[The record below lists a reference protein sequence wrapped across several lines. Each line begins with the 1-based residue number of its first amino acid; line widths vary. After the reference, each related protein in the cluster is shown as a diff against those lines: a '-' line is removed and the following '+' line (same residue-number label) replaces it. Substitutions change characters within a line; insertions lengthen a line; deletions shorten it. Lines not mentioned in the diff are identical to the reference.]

1 VPESEL
7 ITDQDRL
14 HLRRALELAER
25 GRGRVSPNPLVGSVL
40 ARAGEIIGE
49 GHHAELGGPHA
60 EVAAIA
66 DCRRR
71 GADPSGAT
79 MYVTLEPCAHHGRQ
93 PPCTEAIVAAGIAR
107 VVVASDDPSE
117 KANGRGPGVL
127 RDEGIAVELA
137 EGAEAAAARRLNQAF
152 RKHAR
157 TGRPLVVFKSALSL
171 DGKVATAAGESKWIS
186 GAQSRALVHRWR
198 ADLDAVVVGVETA
211 LADDPLLTARDVE
224 APVGQAP
231 RQPVRVVFDSQAR
244 LPIDSA
250 LVGSIDQARLVVVA
264 GSDAPAARTAA
275 LQDAGAELIV
285 VDGTG
290 TAQVPA
296 ALAELGRRE
305 IASVLLE
312 GGPTLAGSFHDA
324 GEVDE
329 LRLFIAPIVLGGV
342 GDRAPIE
349 GEGAT
354 GIDEAQR
361 ALAVDWDRIG
371 DDLLVTARLREW

>member
-71 GADPSGAT
+71 GADPLGAT

-296 ALAELGRRE
+296 ALAELGERE

-371 DDLLVTARLREW
+371 DDLLVTARLKEW

>member
-1 VPESEL
+1 MPESEL

-71 GADPSGAT
+71 GADPLGAT

-371 DDLLVTARLREW
+371 DDLLVTARLKEW